1 MIPKK
6 PLKNRTCPNG
16 KSYDHFTI
24 KSIKENAHTD
34 KNMYK
39 KPN

>member
-1 MIPKK
+1 MPKK
-6 PLKNRTCPNG
+6 PLKKSTCPNG
-16 KSYDHFTI
+16 KLSDHFTI
-24 KSIKENAHTD
+24 MSINENAHTD